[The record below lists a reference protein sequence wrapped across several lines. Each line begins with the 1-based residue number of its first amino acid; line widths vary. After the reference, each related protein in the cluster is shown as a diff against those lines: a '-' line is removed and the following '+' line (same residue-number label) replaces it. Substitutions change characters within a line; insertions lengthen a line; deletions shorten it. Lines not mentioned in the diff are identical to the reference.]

1 MLLIVFILARTMVVY
16 TLDCPCGFC
25 GSSQAQGQHKQQYLG
40 SIEGQQYTI
49 STLIHYT
56 SVSVLTCWS
65 HECVGQYAPLA
76 ERRVVGEGCTW
87 GPGEECQGM
96 TV

>member
-1 MLLIVFILARTMVVY
+1 MVVY

-25 GSSQAQGQHKQQYLG
+25 GSSQAPRQTVPRE
-40 SIEGQQYTI
+40 IEGQQYTI

-65 HECVGQYAPLA
+65 HECLGQYAPLA
-76 ERRVVGEGCTW
+76 ERRVVGCTW

>member
-1 MLLIVFILARTMVVY
+1 MGFVVAVR
-16 TLDCPCGFC
+16 P
-25 GSSQAQGQHKQQYLG
+25 QGQHKQQRRPTVYH
-40 SIEGQQYTI
+40 INAN
-49 STLIHYT
+49 STWLHYT
-56 SVSVLTCWS
+56 SASVLTCWS
-65 HECVGQYAPLA
+65 HECLGQYAPLA

>member
-1 MLLIVFILARTMVVY
+1 MGFVVAVR
-16 TLDCPCGFC
+16 P
-25 GSSQAQGQHKQQYLG
+25 QGQHKKQYQG

-49 STLIHYT
+49 STLILHICICT
-56 SVSVLTCWS
+56 DCWS
-65 HECVGQYAPLA
+65 HECLGQYAPLA

-96 TV
+96 TI

>member
-1 MLLIVFILARTMVVY
+1 MY
-16 TLDCPCGFC
+16 TLNCPCGFVV
-25 GSSQAQGQHKQQYLG
+25 AVRPQGQHTYREKAGRRPTVYH
-40 SIEGQQYTI
+40 INAN
-49 STLIHYT
+49 STWLHYT

-87 GPGEECQGM
+87 GPGEEH
-96 TV
+96 

>member
-1 MLLIVFILARTMVVY
+1 MY

-25 GSSQAQGQHKQQYLG
+25 GSSQAPRPTVVYHIKAN
-40 SIEGQQYTI
+40 
-49 STLIHYT
+49 STWLHYT

-65 HECVGQYAPLA
+65 HECLGQYAPLA

>member
-1 MLLIVFILARTMVVY
+1 MGFVVAVR
-16 TLDCPCGFC
+16 P
-25 GSSQAQGQHKQQYLG
+25 QGQHKQQYLG

>member
-1 MLLIVFILARTMVVY
+1 M
-16 TLDCPCGFC
+16 
-25 GSSQAQGQHKQQYLG
+25 
-40 SIEGQQYTI
+40 
-49 STLIHYT
+49 
-56 SVSVLTCWS
+56 
-65 HECVGQYAPLA
+65 GQYAPLA